1 MEGWELMSVGR
12 GDSPTP
18 GPIWI
23 LGSHTSSIAFI
34 RVLQTTMVIFMLV
47 DDGGGAGSRP
57 LTVLG

>member
-18 GPIWI
+18 GPTWI

-34 RVLQTTMVIFMLV
+34 HILQTKRWLSMLV
-47 DDGGGAGSRP
+47 DDGGGD
-57 LTVLG
+57 